1 LSQVDNRSAEEPSEA
16 GDVGLPSNTP
26 SPAPQL
32 PSPPAPQVRNQPARP
47 AQQNPSGAAMPAQQ
61 NPSGIGLAM
70 RGLSFEAPMRPLDVQ
85 RDMYLDYTNA
95 QAIKFYNK
103 GCEKL
108 SGEAF
113 SGKMLLT
120 WLVQVQDK
128 ANMFTWTPILTIKG
142 KLLTQHY
149 TEITM
154 EDVRAHAQV
163 YQDRASRQAQ
173 NAEMLIQCLKASISR
188 AVYNK
193 VYLQRDRYT
202 IYRKNTNE
210 PVQDGV
216 CFLKTIIDN
225 YHSNTRSMTKQ
236 IRKQLAS
243 LNLYMKNVAKGDVK
257 KLCQHTREL
266 LYELD
271 VAGEVTNDLL
281 ANLIEALKE
290 APDSNFQR
298 WLSNQVDL
306 WSMRKLDWKQDGS
319 DLMEEAET
327 YYQEAISTNRWGR
340 KAHKQEI
347 QYAFKSVESG
357 EETEEERRKR
367 RNPRRVIMMI

>member
-1 LSQVDNRSAEEPSEA
+1 MILRKITANGQTFHKQDEISKAIETFYKNLYTKQPNLKPVENDDNTLFA
-16 GDVGLPSNTP
+16 DL
-26 SPAPQL
+26 PQL
-32 PSPPAPQVRNQPARP
+32 NEEDKS
-47 AQQNPSGAAMPAQQ
+47 M
-61 NPSGIGLAM
+61 
-70 RGLSFEAPMRPLDVQ
+70 LS
-85 RDMYLDYTNA
+85 

-108 SGEAF
+108 SGETF

-154 EDVRAHAQV
+154 DDVRAHAQV

-193 VYLQRDRYT
+193 VYLQRERYT
-202 IYRKNTNE
+202 IYRRNTNE

-243 LNLYMKNVAKGDVK
+243 LNLYMRNVAKGDVK
-257 KLCQHTREL
+257 KQ
-266 LYELD
+266 
-271 VAGEVTNDLL
+271 
-281 ANLIEALKE
+281 
-290 APDSNFQR
+290 F
-298 WLSNQVDL
+298 
-306 WSMRKLDWKQDGS
+306 
-319 DLMEEAET
+319 
-327 YYQEAISTNRWGR
+327 
-340 KAHKQEI
+340 
-347 QYAFKSVESG
+347 
-357 EETEEERRKR
+357 
-367 RNPRRVIMMI
+367 